1 MSAWP
6 LETLAGVKYGSVS
19 ALDKIVAG
27 HLLGLGYAHDMED
40 GGSDIGE
47 DTVLDLGI
55 FVFGDIDAGHGV
67 EGMGGVGS
75 AVAFSALS
83 ALPWSAMIIT
93 S

>member
-67 EGMGGVGS
+67 ERVGVPS
-75 AVAFSALS
+75 AFSALS